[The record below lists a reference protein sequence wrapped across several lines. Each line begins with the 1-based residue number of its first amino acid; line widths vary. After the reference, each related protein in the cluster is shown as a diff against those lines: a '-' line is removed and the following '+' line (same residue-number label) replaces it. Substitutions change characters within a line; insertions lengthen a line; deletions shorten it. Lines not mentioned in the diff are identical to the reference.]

1 MKIGLVLS
9 GGGGR
14 GAYELG
20 VWKALKEL
28 KIDEYIEVFSGTSIG
43 AINSALFLQDDL
55 DKAQH
60 LWDNITMEMLLPLS
74 KFELMKKGI
83 ALTVGAKN
91 MNFVKKYMAGVFE
104 SGGVSKEGLR
114 EVMTNYI
121 DISKLKASGKVFYA
135 TCTEIPEFKVRYFK
149 INDYS
154 EKEIHEIIMA
164 SASLPLIYESV
175 EIDDK
180 KYLDGGMVDNTPIQP
195 VYGEGCDLIIVVLL
209 TKDSK
214 IDRSK
219 YPNAKIIEIVPKEL
233 EENAID
239 GLLNLDIEAK
249 KTRIQHGYEDTM
261 NLLEPI
267 IEMAIKKNILE
278 EKRKYPIIEGVSRW
292 LKEIKYRIIN
302 FSIFKDK
309 KKFYESNDQSI

>member
-43 AINSALFLQDDL
+43 AINSVLFLQDDL
-55 DKAQH
+55 EKAQH

-104 SGGVSKEGLR
+104 SGGVSKDGLR
-114 EVMTNYI
+114 IVLNNYI
-121 DISKLKASGKVFYA
+121 DIEKIKASGKVCYA
-135 TCTEIPEFKVRYFK
+135 TCTEVPDFKVRYFK
-149 INDYS
+149 LNDYS
-154 EKEIHEIIMA
+154 EDEIHEIVMA
-164 SASLPLIYESV
+164 SASLPLIYEPL
-175 EIDDK
+175 EIEEK
-180 KYLDGGMVDNTPIQP
+180 KYLDGGMMDNTPIQP
-195 VYGEGCDLIIVVLL
+195 VYGEGCDLIIVILL

-219 YPNAKIIEIVPKEL
+219 YPNAKIIEIVPKDL
-233 EENAID
+233 DENAID

-249 KTRIQHGYEDTM
+249 KMRIQHGYEDAM

-267 IEMAIKKNILE
+267 MEMAIKKNILE
-278 EKRKYPIIEGVSRW
+278 EKKKYPMIESVSLW
-292 LKEIKYRIIN
+292 FKMIKEKIKNISFI
-302 FSIFKDK
+302 KEK
-309 KKFYESNDQSI
+309 KKYYENNEQSM